1 MIKENVKKELDYF
14 HIGNSYG
21 GNQDW
26 FHNPMMHLGGCG
38 AATACDSCLY
48 FELKKMKNNVYPYEF
63 DKLDKKAYEEFAMM
77 MRPYLRPRWGGIDTL
92 DIYMDGMRRYLLDR
106 GNSDLTMSGF
116 SGHEAVLY
124 AEKVVKQQM
133 NHEMPVPYLLLNHKS
148 QKLKDFHWHWFLLV
162 GYETRSDGLYV
173 KAATYGEAV
182 WLSLRELWNTGYQ
195 KKGGM
200 ILYR

>member
-1 MIKENVKKELDYF
+1 MKHYNKKELDYF
-14 HIGNSYG
+14 QIGDSYG

-48 FELKKMKNNVYPYEF
+48 FEMKQMKNNVYPYEF
-63 DKLDKKAYEEFAMM
+63 EKLDKKSYEDFAMM
-77 MRPYLRPRWGGIDTL
+77 MRPYLRPRWGGIDKL
-92 DIYMDGMRRYLLDR
+92 DIFIAGMRRYLLDR
-106 GNSDLTMSGF
+106 GNTNLEMSGF
-116 SGHEAVLY
+116 EGSESVLY

-133 NHEMPVPYLLLNHKS
+133 DRDMPIPFLLLNHKN
-148 QKLKDFHWHWFLLV
+148 KELKDFQWHWFLLV
-162 GYETRSDGLYV
+162 GYEEREDGLYV

-182 WLSLRELWNTGYQ
+182 WLSLRVLWDTGHQ

-200 ILYR
+200 VLYR

>member
-1 MIKENVKKELDYF
+1 MTDRKKKELDYF
-14 HIGNSYG
+14 YIGNSYG

-48 FELKKMKNNVYPYEF
+48 FEMKKMKKNVYPYEF
-63 DKLDKKAYEEFAMM
+63 EALDKKSYEAFAMM

-106 GNSDLTMSGF
+106 GNSDLKMSGF
-116 SGHEAVLY
+116 DGNESVLY

-133 NHEMPVPYLLLNHKS
+133 EHNVPVPFLLLSHKN
-148 QKLKDFHWHWFLLV
+148 QALKDFHWHWFLLV
-162 GYETRSDGLYV
+162 GYEERADGLYV